1 MIPNKTNFV
10 IGVKCLMILF
20 SEWLEVVEKYQS
32 SLVLYLAIAQV
43 IHFAM
48 IRILIESMSDL
59 SLDNAFL
66 CIVASVKLD

>member
-1 MIPNKTNFV
+1 MYFFV
-10 IGVKCLMILF
+10 IGVISLMILF
-20 SEWLEVVEKYQS
+20 PEWLEVVEKYQS
-32 SLVLYLAIAQV
+32 SLVPYLAIAQV
-43 IHFAM
+43 THFAM